1 MVEKKMEEKV
11 DYTEL
16 NFDVDDTEIPLREVS
31 KEEVTAK
38 TTRKKQEK
46 IEVSGDAPVNC
57 LRNERIIVRH
67 IPKLTGIWGNNP
79 KHVLS

>member
-57 LRNERIIVRH
+57 LR
-67 IPKLTGIWGNNP
+67 
-79 KHVLS
+79 

>member
-31 KEEVTAK
+31 KE
-38 TTRKKQEK
+38 
-46 IEVSGDAPVNC
+46 
-57 LRNERIIVRH
+57 
-67 IPKLTGIWGNNP
+67 
-79 KHVLS
+79 

>member
-46 IEVSGDAPVNC
+46 IEVSGDDLQGC
-57 LRNERIIVRH
+57 LSMFLQIKR
-67 IPKLTGIWGNNP
+67 
-79 KHVLS
+79 KHFSKK